1 MSNQADELYLKW
13 SKWIETLDTEIINLH
28 TQRHIFREVQNIL
41 RVNPKVQSPD
51 DFNFWMA
58 VWYASAMSV
67 SVRKQADNDKNSI
80 SYRRLLEEIKANPKV
95 ISRERFKKN
104 FVDGWNYT
112 EADANEGFDQ
122 MVGVGRDYIDP
133 VRVEG
138 EIKELEIKTD
148 KLRHYVNKRIA
159 HHDKKDFTAIPKFSD
174 LSESIDYLGS
184 LHENYY
190 LIFHCMST
198 NLLPVWQYDWKSV
211 FRYPWIDSSSG
222 GEGHE

>member
-1 MSNQADELYLKW
+1 MNNQADELYLKW
-13 SKWIETLDTEIINLH
+13 SNWIDILDTEIINLH
-28 TQRHIFREVQNIL
+28 TQRHIFQEVQEIL
-41 RVNPKVQSPD
+41 RANPKVQSPD

-80 SYRRLLEEIKANPKV
+80 SYRRLLEEIKANPTV

-112 EADANEGFDQ
+112 EADANEGFNQ
-122 MVGVGRDYIDP
+122 IIGVGRQYIDP
-133 VRVEG
+133 TVVDG
-138 EIKELEIKTD
+138 EINELEAKTD

-174 LSESIDYLGS
+174 LTEAIDYLGT
-184 LHENYY
+184 LHKRYY
-190 LIFHCMST
+190 LIFRCFST
-198 NLLPVWQYDWKSV
+198 DLLIVWQYDWKRV
-211 FRYPWIDSSSG
+211 FRYPWIDSSSTN
-222 GEGHE
+222 ETHE